1 MTQAGR
7 DEARVW
13 ALIVAC
19 LAFGGLLLWLAG
31 CATTVQVHEPA
42 LCRPW
47 GLAEQEDYEALR
59 EADLLREANDTA
71 PRSVVLREWVVSVSQ
86 VCRANAA
93 MRGTDW

>member
-1 MTQAGR
+1 MSAEKR
-7 DEARVW
+7 FW
-13 ALIVAC
+13 ALAAAGFS
-19 LAFGGLLLWLAG
+19 LGFALLWLAG

-47 GLAEQEDYEALR
+47 GLTEQGDYEALLETDR
-59 EADLLREANDTA
+59 LRVANDTA
-71 PRSVVLREWVVSVSQ
+71 PRSEDLRQWVVSVSQ